1 VGLGISLLFA
11 STTILAAAQNIWLKQ
26 NTKEIKFAFEMQ
38 GITELYAVMNK
49 YGTFSNRSSRYKAEI
64 KKVIDKYKPQYKN
77 LIQFIKDNRVQ
88 LAAAYPNNPH
98 IVDIVVKSLSNRVKF
113 IEMCLYI

>member
-1 VGLGISLLFA
+1 
-11 STTILAAAQNIWLKQ
+11 
-26 NTKEIKFAFEMQ
+26 MQ

-49 YGTFSNRSSRYKAEI
+49 YGTFSNRSSQYKAEI